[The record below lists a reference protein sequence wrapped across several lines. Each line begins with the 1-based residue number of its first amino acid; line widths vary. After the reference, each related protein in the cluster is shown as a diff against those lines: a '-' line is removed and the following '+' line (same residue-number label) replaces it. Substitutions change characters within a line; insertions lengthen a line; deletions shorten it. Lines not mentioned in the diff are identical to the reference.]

1 MTVPAWAWVA
11 FCIFIVAVLV
21 ADMLIAGRNRK
32 QSMRRSVIL
41 TVVYVL
47 IGLGIGVAVYFALG
61 ATAAGE
67 YYAGYVIELS
77 LSVDNL
83 FVFVM
88 LFTYFAVPDEYQHR
102 VLFYGV
108 FGALVMR
115 AVAILVGVTLLDEIS
130 WMIYVFGAILVAS
143 ALRMAIPRE
152 SEPRPDRN
160 LVMRGLRRVLP
171 MTDTFDG
178 DRFFT
183 KRSGKWMATP
193 LVAAL
198 VAIETSDVIFAID
211 SIPAVLAVTRN
222 SFLAFASNVAAIL
235 GLRAMYFVIADLI
248 GKLRYLSY
256 GLAAVLL
263 FVGIKMLLTDVIE
276 ISVAITLAVIVGVLG
291 VTAAASLIA
300 DRRSSSRSAA

>member
-61 ATAAGE
+61 STAAGE

-130 WMIYVFGAILVAS
+130 WMIYVFGAILVVS